1 MEKHDL
7 QKPRFG
13 WGRDSVELALAESG
27 PDYSSVPN
35 QDIPVQSGGKT
46 STKAADTLRVLAE
59 VESQQ
64 DPTFQSS
71 LCLYATNDK
80 ISPEGQTGW
89 SGGIDITLRK
99 WDGIDFESPGLPIA
113 KSGQSK
119 AKKVPET
126 DAIFENIKA
135 KDQLNQ
141 NTGIKRLSMDCKATV
156 NLGEYSRRVKHAVRI
171 RH

>member
-1 MEKHDL
+1 
-7 QKPRFG
+7 
-13 WGRDSVELALAESG
+13 
-27 PDYSSVPN
+27 VPN

-46 STKAADTLRVLAE
+46 STQAADTLRVLAE

-71 LCLYATNDK
+71 LAYTRLTTKSALKALQQAGVEESILPSENGMGLILNRLGYR
-80 ISPEGQTGW
+80 
-89 SGGIDITLRK
+89 LRK
-99 WDGIDFESPGLPIA
+99 VV
-113 KSGQSK
+113 K
-119 AKKVPET
+119 AKPKVPET

-156 NLGEYSRRVKHAVRI
+156 NLGEYSRGVKHAVRI

>member
-1 MEKHDL
+1 
-7 QKPRFG
+7 
-13 WGRDSVELALAESG
+13 
-27 PDYSSVPN
+27 VPN

-46 STKAADTLRVLAE
+46 SPEAADTLRVLAE

-71 LCLYATNDK
+71 LAYTRLTTKSALK
-80 ISPEGQTGW
+80 ATGW

-119 AKKVPET
+119 AKK
-126 DAIFENIKA
+126 KY
-135 KDQLNQ
+135 L
-141 NTGIKRLSMDCKATV
+141 KRMQYLRTLKQKIS
-156 NLGEYSRRVKHAVRI
+156 LIRI
-171 RH
+171 QVSND